1 MCGRFTLRTR
11 LNLLLQQFAAEVSSE
26 HELPLF
32 GPRYNIAPTQEILAI
47 RPADGRRVATMLR
60 WGLVPSWAKDI
71 KSGAPL
77 INARADTLANKPTFR
92 TAFRKRRCLIP
103 ADGFYEWQKVSNQ
116 KQPSYVHRA
125 DNRPFVFAGLWERW
139 DGGPVID
146 SCTIVTTDANKALCN
161 LHDRTPVILAPSDYG
176 LWLDPDVQDP
186 AALSHLTVHTSD
198 RDLTIVD
205 IRRPAAPKTNIA
217 DLSLTFYPRISGGRL
232 PRRLSYNGC
241 RPISHF

>member
-103 ADGFYEWQKVSNQ
+103 ADGFYEWQKLDDGT
-116 KQPSYVHRA
+116 KQPFYIHRP
-125 DNRPFVFAGLWERW
+125 DNQPFAFAGLWERW
-139 DGGPVID
+139 DRGPTVE
-146 SCTIVTTDANKALCN
+146 SCAIVTTDANKQMCK
-161 LHDRTPVILAPSDYG
+161 LHDRMPVILALSDYA
-176 LWLDPDVQDP
+176 LWLDPAVDDT
-186 AALSHLTVHTSD
+186 AALQHLLAPCGEDELVAEPVSSHVN
-198 RDLTIVD
+198 RV
-205 IRRPAAPKTNIA
+205 ANA
-217 DLSLTFYPRISGGRL
+217 DEKCIEPLAQDDAGRTL
-232 PRRLSYNGC
+232 
-241 RPISHF
+241 F